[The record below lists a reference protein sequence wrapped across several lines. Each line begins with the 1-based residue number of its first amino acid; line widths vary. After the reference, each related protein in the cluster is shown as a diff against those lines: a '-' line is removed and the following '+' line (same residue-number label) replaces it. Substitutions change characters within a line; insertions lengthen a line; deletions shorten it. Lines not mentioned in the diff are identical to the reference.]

1 MKKSKD
7 LSVKDYQKKKE
18 RFQKRSCERY
28 YDLLRLTAQKK
39 YKNIASKIF
48 VLDKYKIIFLRFH
61 FLS

>member
-28 YDLLRLTAQKK
+28 YDLSEIDCSR
-39 YKNIASKIF
+39 KI
-48 VLDKYKIIFLRFH
+48 
-61 FLS
+61 